1 MPAPHAV
8 ILSALRILA
17 NGDDRAP
24 VKLANE
30 WARALSEAGQETP
43 AIVALTNTDDPV
55 RARTL
60 LGQTLARFGL
70 ADLTDIEKARL
81 ARAALA
87 RAYVEETISAT
98 DFATRLVRFLEN
110 AQDEVLGSDAFAR
123 EYRFVHEVDELF
135 NYTLTQTAPHIRA
148 DLAARGIDHADPRS
162 WVLRRMRALGIID
175 ESNAPI
181 DPRW

>member
-1 MPAPHAV
+1 MAAPQAV

-24 VKLANE
+24 VKLAQD
-30 WARALSEAGQETP
+30 WARVLIEAGQDSP
-43 AIVALTNTDDPV
+43 AISALETTDDPV
-55 RARTL
+55 RVRTL
-60 LGQTLARFGL
+60 LGQALARFGL

-81 ARAALA
+81 ARSALA

-98 DFATRLVRFLEN
+98 DFATRLVRFLEV
-110 AQDEVLGSDAFAR
+110 AQDELFGSDAFAR

-135 NYTLTQTAPHIRA
+135 NYTLKQAAPHIRA
-148 DLAARGIDHADPRS
+148 DLAARGVDHADPRA
-162 WVLRRMRALGIID
+162 WVLRRMQALGILD
-175 ESNAPI
+175 ASNNPI